1 MSLIEPIIEFCVH
14 FIGQT
19 GYAGII
25 ILMAMESTA
34 LPIPNEA
41 VMPFAGFLVYEGKL
55 NMLAVILAGAAGSV
69 IGALFSYYLG
79 KFFGRTFILKYGR
92 YILITEKHFTTTE
105 NFFQKHG
112 EKAIF
117 ISRFIPVV
125 RHLISFPA
133 GIANMDIKKFSL
145 YTFVGSFIWC
155 GILAYLGYVLNQ
167 NWHIIEQN
175 TGILDYIFV
184 LGVILFVIWFYI
196 KFK

>member
-14 FIGQT
+14 FIKQA

-34 LPIPNEA
+34 FPIPSE
-41 VMPFAGFLVYEGKL
+41 VVIPFAGFLIYDGKL
-55 NMLAVILAGAAGSV
+55 NMLAVILAGAIGSV
-69 IGALFSYYLG
+69 IGAVFSYYIG

-92 YILITEKHFTTTE
+92 YVFISKKHLITTE

-112 EKAIF
+112 EKTVF
-117 ISRFIPVV
+117 IARFIPVV

-133 GIANMDIKKFSL
+133 GMARMDIKKFSL

-155 GILAYLGYVLNQ
+155 GILAYSGYILNQ
-167 NWHIIEQN
+167 NWSMIEQYIS
-175 TGILDYIFV
+175 ILDYVFI
-184 LGVILFVIWFYI
+184 LGVIILVIWFYM

>member
-1 MSLIEPIIEFCVH
+1 MGLIEPIIEFCVN

-34 LPIPNEA
+34 FPIPSEA
-41 VMPFAGFLVYEGKL
+41 VIPFAGFLVYEGKL
-55 NMLAVILAGAAGSV
+55 NIIMVILAGAIGSV
-69 IGALFSYYLG
+69 IGALFSYYTG
-79 KFFGRTFILKYGR
+79 KFFGREFILKYGR
-92 YILITEKHFTTTE
+92 YVLISGKHLAATE

-112 EKAIF
+112 DKAVF
-117 ISRFIPVV
+117 IARFIPVV

-133 GIANMDIKKFSL
+133 GIARMDIKKFSL

-155 GILAYLGYVLNQ
+155 SILAEVGYLLNQ
-167 NWHIIEQN
+167 NWHVIEQY
-175 TGILDYIFV
+175 TSVLDYIFV
-184 LGVILFVIWFYI
+184 LGIIGLLILFYI